1 MSAQTRLGKVIATAG
16 IALALSAGS
25 AFAAEHGAHRHGHD
39 HGHAATPEKLS
50 LNDGKKWGSDEAL
63 RKGMENIRQA
73 MDASLHAIHE
83 GKLSNAGYAALAEKL
98 NREIG
103 EIVAHCQLDPKADAQ
118 LHLVIA
124 EMGEG
129 IEAMAG
135 RAKKTK
141 RLSGAVK
148 ILGALDRYSEHFDHP
163 GWQAIKH

>member
-1 MSAQTRLGKVIATAG
+1 MSAQTLLGKIIATAG

-25 AFAAEHGAHRHGHD
+25 AFAADHGAHKHE

-50 LNDGKKWGSDEAL
+50 LNDGRKWGTDEAL

-73 MDASLHAIHE
+73 MDASLHQIHE
-83 GKLSNAGYAALAEKL
+83 GKLSTAGYAALAKKINE
-98 NREIG
+98 EVG
-103 EIVAHCQLDPKADAQ
+103 EIVAHCKLDPKADAQ
-118 LHLVIA
+118 LHVVIA

-135 RAKKTK
+135 RLKKTK

-148 ILGALDRYSEHFDHP
+148 ILGALDHYNEHFDHP